1 MNYIIAG
8 LAVYKMVQILDVLTP
23 REAMP
28 WVKIIFGVL
37 LGYVS
42 TMLLT
47 VPNVP
52 LGGLVIA
59 TIAGTVHGLL
69 RLLTL
74 LGDWAQRKA
83 TR

>member
-1 MNYIIAG
+1 MEYIIAG
-8 LAVYKMVQILDVLTP
+8 LAVYKMLQLLDVLTP

-37 LGYVS
+37 LGYIS
-42 TMLLT
+42 TLLIT
-47 VPNVP
+47 VPNVAI
-52 LGGLVIA
+52 GGLVIA
-59 TIAGTVHGLL
+59 TIAGTVHALL

-74 LGDWAQRKA
+74 MGDWAKRKA

>member
-1 MNYIIAG
+1 
-8 LAVYKMVQILDVLTP
+8 
-23 REAMP
+23 
-28 WVKIIFGVL
+28 
-37 LGYVS
+37 
-42 TMLLT
+42 
-47 VPNVP
+47 
-52 LGGLVIA
+52 VIA

>member
-1 MNYIIAG
+1 MNYILAG
-8 LAVYKMVQILDVLTP
+8 LAVYKMLHILDVLTP

-42 TMLLT
+42 TLLIDI
-47 VPNVP
+47 PNIAV
-52 LGGLVIA
+52 GGLVIA
-59 TIAGTVHGLL
+59 TIAGTVHSLL